1 MAPNTHTFKRILAN
15 NSILGANP
23 EPSHFRVVTVTE
35 PIPELK
41 PNELFVK
48 NLSFSLD
55 PYIRYEFAKGQ
66 TESPVIGF
74 GLSRVLESA
83 NPSFPKD
90 SLILAPVDW
99 AEYSHISSSEL
110 LIEVVLVDRTLPY
123 ADKVSLSA
131 YHGVLGVPGL
141 TAWHSLRKI
150 GDLKAGETIYVSSAA
165 GTLGQLVGQLA
176 KRKGLRVIGS
186 AGSQAKIDYLTK
198 ELGYD
203 YVFNYKTADKRQA
216 LTEAVGDKGLDI
228 YYDLVG
234 DETTEVVLDLLN
246 PRGRILAVGILAEHQ
261 GQKTEPP
268 KNLINILFKQLR
280 YEGYVIFGNAQ
291 EVPAFWEELLPLV
304 ANGDIKYT
312 EHIVKLGQGGLEA
325 VPQTYINLL
334 KGVYQGK
341 VSVDVASE

>member
-1 MAPNTHTFKRILAN
+1 MAPSTLTFKRILV
-15 NSILGANP
+15 NSSIQGVNP
-23 EPSHFRVVTVTE
+23 SPSHFRVVTVTE

-41 PNELFVK
+41 PNEIFVK

-74 GLSRVLESA
+74 GLSRVLESTH
-83 NPSFPKD
+83 PSYPKD
-90 SLILAPVDW
+90 SLVLAPVDW
-99 AEYSHISSSEL
+99 AEYSHVFNPEL

-186 AGSQAKIDYLTK
+186 AGTQAKIDYLIN

-203 YVFNYKTADKRQA
+203 HVFNYKTADKRQA
-216 LTEAVGDKGLDI
+216 LTEAVGEKGLDI

-234 DETTEVVLDLLN
+234 DDTTEIVLDLLN
-246 PRGRILAVGILAEHQ
+246 PSGRILAVGILADHQ
-261 GQKTEPP
+261 GQKPEPP

-280 YEGYVIFGNAQ
+280 YEGYVVFGNGHI
-291 EVPAFWEELLPLV
+291 VPEFWKELLPLI
-304 ANGDIKYT
+304 ANGEIKYT
-312 EHIVKLGQGGLEA
+312 EHIVKLGEGGIDA
-325 VPQTYINLL
+325 IPQTYTNLL

-341 VSVDVASE
+341 VSVDIAAE